1 MKSIDDL
8 AGAKLHPAEQQTVR
22 EAADALFFCERLET
36 DPGAQEALD
45 ALYSLGDLLV
55 EADRMQPEAVRELTS
70 AVEGCGPFQPVS

>member
-8 AGAKLHPAEQQTVR
+8 SGAKLHAAEQETVR

-45 ALYSLGDLLV
+45 ALYVLGDRLV
-55 EADRMQPEAVRELTS
+55 EADRMAPESVRELTS
-70 AVEGCGPFQPVS
+70 DVEGCGPFAPVA